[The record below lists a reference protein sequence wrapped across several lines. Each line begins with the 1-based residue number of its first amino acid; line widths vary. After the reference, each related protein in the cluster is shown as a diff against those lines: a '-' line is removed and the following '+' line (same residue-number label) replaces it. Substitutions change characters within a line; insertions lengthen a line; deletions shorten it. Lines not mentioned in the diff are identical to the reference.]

1 MTPPPAPEPVLVPAP
16 SLAGTARLAAMLLA
30 LALVVVPLLRDL
42 PLGPTTRT
50 GILAWLLVG
59 LALYWLYAGLGSRP
73 LLLLQLVV
81 FSAAAT
87 LLTTKAGLVIVGIDR
102 LSILRRTAKTLIMV
116 GAGLAGLNL
125 GALLLASLKRPEP
138 PAGGPRRA

>member
-1 MTPPPAPEPVLVPAP
+1 VTQPPPREPVLVPAP
-16 SLAGTARLAAMLLA
+16 SLAGTARLALMLLA

-42 PLGPTTRT
+42 PLGQTTRT
-50 GILAWLLVG
+50 GMLAWLLVG

-73 LLLLQLVV
+73 LLLLQLVI
-81 FSAAAT
+81 FSVAAA

-116 GAGLAGLNL
+116 GAGMAGLNL
-125 GALLLASLKRPEP
+125 GALLLASLKRREP
-138 PAGGPRRA
+138 PAGGPRQA